1 MRSLKYTSFD
11 EKDLN
16 GNDEKVKF
24 YTGLPTYATS
34 THIPV
39 SSSASLA
46 NFQQF
51 LIVLMKLRLNLFD
64 KDLAYRFGIS
74 QPSVS
79 RYFRK
84 WINIMFLRLQ
94 PLVKWPGREELQLT
108 MPVTFR
114 KQFRRCM
121 PIIDCCEVFCER
133 PKSLKARAQTWSNSK
148 HHNTVKFLIA
158 ITPQGVISCVS
169 KGWDGRASDQY
180 ITENCG
186 IHSHLHPG
194 DEILADR
201 GFNVSKAV
209 DLYCANVKRHHL
221 LKVLSS

>member
-1 MRSLKYTSFD
+1 MQLAPSAFLALAVACSDLVYQIVPYFFHSFSIPQYTSFD

-16 GNDEKVKF
+16 GDDGKVKF
-24 YTGLPTYATS
+24 YTGLPTYATLMAIFNFVS

-39 SSSASLA
+39 SSSASLS

-84 WINIMFLRLQ
+84 WIDIMFLQLQ
-94 PLVKWPGREELQLT
+94 PLVKWPGRELQLM

-114 KQFRRCM
+114 K
-121 PIIDCCEVFCER
+121 
-133 PKSLKARAQTWSNSK
+133 
-148 HHNTVKFLIA
+148 
-158 ITPQGVISCVS
+158 
-169 KGWDGRASDQY
+169 
-180 ITENCG
+180 
-186 IHSHLHPG
+186 
-194 DEILADR
+194 
-201 GFNVSKAV
+201 
-209 DLYCANVKRHHL
+209 
-221 LKVLSS
+221 